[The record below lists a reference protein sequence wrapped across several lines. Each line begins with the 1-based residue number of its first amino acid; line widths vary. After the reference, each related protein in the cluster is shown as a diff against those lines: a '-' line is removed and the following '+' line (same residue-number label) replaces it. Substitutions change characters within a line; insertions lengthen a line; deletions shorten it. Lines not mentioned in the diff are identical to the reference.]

1 MNIDIELSNIDIS
14 EPIIAQWA
22 LRRIEDMGKTDEK
35 QAREM
40 EDCLFTDDVIKK
52 LLDKGDAPF
61 LLSRMIQVLQA
72 EKFKNFVPLLSEKWK
87 DDRGGMELLATS
99 IGVVIAKNNPEEAA
113 DLFELFCSQGASQ
126 FEESGKWM
134 DVFNGLPYLNAD
146 RQKQIANLM
155 INAFEKAAPGEDN
168 SQLLSSIMTLMWHHH
183 HSRFE
188 NVLRD
193 YICRMPSKDSGK
205 SYAWML
211 RSIVELLGL
220 SSSEYYLI
228 VDILK
233 GYPAPWPSGIS
244 DFYDPSVPP
253 EKLDSAIRD
262 IKKRSFKSIHR
273 FVSENLF
280 LVTDDRVRS
289 LWQSLL
295 DDKKLI
301 SDLHKK
307 KQRPF
312 FYAMLFCAVTSALR
326 VKSLSFETFSMEKVA
341 FLLSAQV
348 EEVPDIPA
356 FVSYFKKADRADAVA
371 CLTEAL
377 DQMIASVQ
385 SNETLSVI
393 AEIDYDEFLGPLT
406 RALCTEEISDPFFQ
420 SVFDMIVRFGERA
433 IDFFDTCFLELNET
447 GKTVILGII
456 SKIGGKKA
464 VSFLEKYFDDCMA
477 LNRGETLSACEELAC
492 RFCLDRIRP
501 KINKHQ
507 IDIDDSYMLISLL
520 TGERTPEIQK
530 MLKAYYQREQENTRV
545 LNSFHSGD
553 IIDTFK
559 PYMDIE
565 LKCRHCGDINTYR
578 TKRVIVDKTGD
589 NYVAQEIECINCRK
603 FPEFD
608 ITPFGNRRITTEM
621 IRLTMINSPEDIQ
634 KAREICPIEMQRFS
648 AFGKEMSV
656 SQAIETYKNR
666 ITDEPD
672 NAEYLIGLGNIY
684 FYVDKWTDAIPHL
697 EKAIALDPEY
707 VEVYY
712 TLAEIAEAKN
722 DVDKALAWLK
732 KGAPYLKLLKFMK
745 YSRIDPD
752 EFTEEYISFYN
763 ELLIRT
769 GGPEKD
775 RIEPIYEPDRSNA
788 PSSVP
793 YFREN
798 KKIGR
803 NDPCPC
809 GSGKKYKKCCLN
821 KS

>member
-1 MNIDIELSNIDIS
+1 
-14 EPIIAQWA
+14 
-22 LRRIEDMGKTDEK
+22 
-35 QAREM
+35 
-40 EDCLFTDDVIKK
+40 
-52 LLDKGDAPF
+52 
-61 LLSRMIQVLQA
+61 
-72 EKFKNFVPLLSEKWK
+72 
-87 DDRGGMELLATS
+87 
-99 IGVVIAKNNPEEAA
+99 
-113 DLFELFCSQGASQ
+113 
-126 FEESGKWM
+126 
-134 DVFNGLPYLNAD
+134 
-146 RQKQIANLM
+146 
-155 INAFEKAAPGEDN
+155 
-168 SQLLSSIMTLMWHHH
+168 MWHHH

-220 SSSEYYLI
+220 SSSEYYLV

-280 LVTDDRVRS
+280 L
-289 LWQSLL
+289 
-295 DDKKLI
+295 
-301 SDLHKK
+301 
-307 KQRPF
+307 
-312 FYAMLFCAVTSALR
+312 
-326 VKSLSFETFSMEKVA
+326 E
-341 FLLSAQV
+341 
-348 EEVPDIPA
+348 
-356 FVSYFKKADRADAVA
+356 
-371 CLTEAL
+371 
-377 DQMIASVQ
+377 
-385 SNETLSVI
+385 
-393 AEIDYDEFLGPLT
+393 PLT
-406 RALCTEEISDPFFQ
+406 RALCTEEISEYFFQ

-447 GKTVILGII
+447 GKNVILGII

-589 NYVAQEIECINCRK
+589 NYVAREIECINCGER
-603 FPEFD
+603 PEFD
-608 ITPFGNRRITTEM
+608 ITPFGNRRISMEM
-621 IRLTMINSPEDIQ
+621 MRMTFVNSPEDIQ
-634 KAREICPIEMQRFS
+634 KAREI
-648 AFGKEMSV
+648 
-656 SQAIETYKNR
+656 
-666 ITDEPD
+666 
-672 NAEYLIGLGNIY
+672 
-684 FYVDKWTDAIPHL
+684 
-697 EKAIALDPEY
+697 
-707 VEVYY
+707 
-712 TLAEIAEAKN
+712 
-722 DVDKALAWLK
+722 
-732 KGAPYLKLLKFMK
+732 
-745 YSRIDPD
+745 
-752 EFTEEYISFYN
+752 
-763 ELLIRT
+763 
-769 GGPEKD
+769 
-775 RIEPIYEPDRSNA
+775 
-788 PSSVP
+788 
-793 YFREN
+793 
-798 KKIGR
+798 
-803 NDPCPC
+803 
-809 GSGKKYKKCCLN
+809 
-821 KS
+821 